1 MLLPKSLSCHS
12 PTPTKLTIPMR
23 SILPPLAILPGCAII
38 LIASIF
44 PQNNFTLVAYLGI
57 ALYSIL
63 MTVGLYRKASPSIR
77 RQILTASS
85 GAVLTALGVGVFFYL
100 R

>member
-1 MLLPKSLSCHS
+1 
-12 PTPTKLTIPMR
+12 MR

-44 PQNNFTLVAYLGI
+44 PQNNFALLAYIGI
-57 ALYSIL
+57 GLYSIL
-63 MTVGLYRKASPSIR
+63 MTVGLLRKASPQMQ
-77 RQILTASS
+77 RQVLIASS
-85 GAVLTALGVGVFFYL
+85 GAVLTAVGVGVFFYL

>member
-1 MLLPKSLSCHS
+1 
-12 PTPTKLTIPMR
+12 MR

-44 PQNNFTLVAYLGI
+44 PQNNFALLAYIGI
-57 ALYSIL
+57 GLYSIL
-63 MTVGLYRKASPSIR
+63 MTVCLLRKATPQVK
-77 RQILTASS
+77 RQVLIASS